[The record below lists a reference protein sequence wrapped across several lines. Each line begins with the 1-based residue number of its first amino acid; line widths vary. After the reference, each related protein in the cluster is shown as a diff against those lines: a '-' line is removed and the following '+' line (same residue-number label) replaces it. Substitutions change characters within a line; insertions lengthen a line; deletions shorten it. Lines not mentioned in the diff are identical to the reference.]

1 MSIRNLETYSYTG
14 KYQLFVK
21 DNLESLIRDL
31 KDENYSLI
39 IIDSKISKNFRE
51 IENSLNFK
59 KIIVDVNAKT
69 KSIDKLVKYLEL
81 FSNLNLKRS
90 DKILVVGGATIQ
102 DIFGTVC
109 CLYHR
114 GIKWT
119 FVPTTILAQGDS
131 CIGSKTSLDG
141 FGKKNQF
148 GVFYP
153 PSKIFIC
160 RDFLSTLPNIEVF
173 SGIGDILHYLLP
185 YEESNDLLKNINN
198 LAKNKNIKGIID
210 LSIYMSSNAMLIKS
224 GLVKID
230 EFDKGPR
237 KIFNY
242 GHTFAHAIE
251 KSSIHEIPHGIAV
264 LLGLYI
270 ALCFAKDGIS
280 ISEFCQLQKKL
291 IKALIEVITKYENLK
306 ITIKNSELKKHLKSD
321 KKNVLN
327 NQVRIILPTTLE
339 KSLWTSNKVKA
350 NYGLNFYDID
360 ISSCLNYFEVLRDF
374 EEIEFI

>member
-1 MSIRNLETYSYTG
+1 MSIRNLETFSYTG

-21 DNLESLIRDL
+21 DNLDILIKNL
-31 KDENYSLI
+31 KEDNYSLLV
-39 IIDSKISKNFRE
+39 IDSKISKNFKE
-51 IENSLNFK
+51 IENSFNLK
-59 KIIVDVNAKT
+59 KIIVDVNTKT
-69 KSIDKLVKYLEL
+69 KSIEKLVKYLEL

-90 DKILVVGGATIQ
+90 DKIIVVGGATIQ

-160 RDFLSTLPNIEVF
+160 RDFLSTLPSIEIF

-185 YEESNDLLKNINN
+185 YAESNDLLKNINN
-198 LAKNKNIKGIID
+198 FAQNKNIKGIID

-224 GLVKID
+224 ELVKID
-230 EFDKGPR
+230 EFDYGPR
-237 KIFNY
+237 KIFNF

-251 KSSIHEIPHGIAV
+251 KSSVHEIPHGIAV

-270 ALCFAKDGIS
+270 ALCFAKDDIS
-280 ISEFCQLQKKL
+280 SSDFCQLQKKQ
-291 IKALIEVITKYENLK
+291 IKALIVVIIRYENLK
-306 ITIKNSELKKHLKSD
+306 IIIKNSELKKHLKAD
-321 KKNVLN
+321 KKNILN

-339 KSLWTSNKVKA
+339 KSLWVSNEVKA
-350 NYGLNFYDID
+350 YYGLNYYDID
-360 ISSCLNYFEVLRDF
+360 ISLCLNYFDALRDF
-374 EEIEFI
+374 EELKFI

>member
-1 MSIRNLETYSYTG
+1 MSIRNLETFSYTG

-21 DNLESLIRDL
+21 DNLDILIKNL
-31 KDENYSLI
+31 KEDNYSLLV
-39 IIDSKISKNFRE
+39 IDSKISKNFKE
-51 IENSLNFK
+51 IENSFNLK
-59 KIIVDVNAKT
+59 KIIVDVNTKT
-69 KSIDKLVKYLEL
+69 KSIEKLVKYLEL

-90 DKILVVGGATIQ
+90 DKIIVVGGATIQ

-160 RDFLSTLPNIEVF
+160 RDFLSTLPSIEIF

-185 YEESNDLLKNINN
+185 YAESNDLLKNINN
-198 LAKNKNIKGIID
+198 FAQNKNIKGIID

-224 GLVKID
+224 ELVKID
-230 EFDKGPR
+230 EFDYGPR
-237 KIFNY
+237 KIFNF

-251 KSSIHEIPHGIAV
+251 KSSVHEIPHGIAV

-280 ISEFCQLQKKL
+280 SSDFCQLQKKQ
-291 IKALIEVITKYENLK
+291 IKALIVVIIRYENLK
-306 ITIKNSELKKHLKSD
+306 IIIKNSELKKHLKAD
-321 KKNVLN
+321 KKNILN

-339 KSLWTSNKVKA
+339 KSLWVSNEVKA
-350 NYGLNFYDID
+350 YYGLNYYDID
-360 ISSCLNYFEVLRDF
+360 ISLCLNYFDALRDF
-374 EEIEFI
+374 EELKFI